1 MVQMVTSHI
10 QAGDDHNSIVIIKDG
25 GIPLQ
30 KITGPLSHLRG
41 HGHDAPL
48 YLLYE

>member
-10 QAGDDHNSIVIIKDG
+10 QADDDHNSIVISKDG

-30 KITGPLSHLRG
+30 KITGPLSYLRG
-41 HGHDAPL
+41 HGHDAPFC
-48 YLLYE
+48 LLYE